1 MNHEKLERARMQ
13 FEALKAREAEAAAA
27 LKHANEML
35 VMISYTLESWR
46 RSMPPIGRFPALEEA
61 DKQAIRQLPDL
72 LDNPAEF
79 ARIVAKYE
87 IDSARGIAEQL
98 VATHS
103 KIDLA
108 TRLREEA
115 KRDKES
121 MQRWFGPVDHFARS
135 LGY

>member
-61 DKQAIRQLPDL
+61 DRQAIRKLPDL
-72 LDNPAEF
+72 LDNPAAF
-79 ARIVAKYE
+79 QRIVQKYDIEAAK
-87 IDSARGIAEQL
+87 GIAEQL
-98 VATHS
+98 VETHR
-103 KIDLA
+103 KIALA
-108 TRLREEA
+108 TRLKDEA
-115 KRDKES
+115 RRDKES
-121 MQRWFGPVDHFARS
+121 MQRWFNSVDHFARS